1 MRVAVITGQCDGV
14 CDTACVDV
22 CPVDCIH
29 GPVSVETVRAT
40 PVDERRSCF
49 AGVQMFVNPNEC
61 IDCGAC
67 IPACPVS
74 AIYLDDEV
82 PPEDHRFIELNAR
95 FFLAPDKSS
104 VGST

>member
-1 MRVAVITGQCDGV
+1 MGVAVITAPCEGV

-29 GPVSVETVRAT
+29 GPVSVETIRAT
-40 PVDERRSCF
+40 PADERRSHH

-67 IPACPVS
+67 IPVCPVS
-74 AIYLDDEV
+74 AIYVDDEV
-82 PPEDHRFIELNAR
+82 PLQYRRFIELNAT
-95 FFLAPDKSS
+95 FFLAPAKSS